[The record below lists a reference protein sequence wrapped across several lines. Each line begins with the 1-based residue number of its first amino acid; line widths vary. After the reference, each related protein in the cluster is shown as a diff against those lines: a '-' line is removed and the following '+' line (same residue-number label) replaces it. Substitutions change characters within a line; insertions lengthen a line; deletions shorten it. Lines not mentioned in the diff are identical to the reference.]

1 MSLRPEPGEMRWMQ
15 LRVGLLAAVVLSL
28 VAFAILRL
36 DAVGSLFGSPVVFT
50 VRLSD
55 GLGLREGSQVTV
67 AGLPAGIVSELTVVP
82 SGRAAGTVVAA
93 RVKMKAEQFALLRD
107 DTRSRVRA
115 LGLLGD
121 RLLDF
126 TPGTPSRRSLTA
138 ADTLDAESFAE
149 LGDLFSAADTAL
161 RAVTAVSGDLRVAAE
176 RLRKGDGTIGR
187 LFTDAALYDT
197 LLRTVRRADQVLAQ
211 VQGGRGTLGRMLR
224 DTTLYGSITNAAV
237 ALDSAASLLNDRDGV
252 LARLQQDTAFY
263 TRLRRA
269 TVGIDSLV
277 RGLNAGRGTA
287 GQLLVERE
295 LYDRLL
301 RVTAALDSLAAD
313 VKRNPS
319 RYTKGAV
326 RLF

>member
-1 MSLRPEPGEMRWMQ
+1 MSLRPEPGQIRWMQ
-15 LRVGLLAAVVLSL
+15 LRVGLLAAAVIAA
-28 VAFAILRL
+28 VAFMILRL
-36 DAVGSLFGSPVVFT
+36 DSVGSLFGSPVEFT
-50 VRLSD
+50 VRLTD

-67 AGLPAGIVSELTVVP
+67 AGLPAGVVSKLTVTPVRHD
-82 SGRAAGTVVAA
+82 SGTVVAA
-93 RVKMKAEQFALLRD
+93 RVRMNAEQFALLRTD
-107 DTRSRVRA
+107 SRSRVRA

-126 TPGTPSRRSLTA
+126 SPGAPNRPALKAS
-138 ADTLDAESFAE
+138 DTLDAESFAE

-161 RAVTAVSGDLRVAAE
+161 RAVTEVSADLHLMASKLKR
-176 RLRKGDGTIGR
+176 GDGTVGR
-187 LFTDAALYDT
+187 LFTDARLYDT
-197 LLRTVRRADQVLAQ
+197 LLMTVRRADQVLAQ
-211 VQGGRGTLGRMLR
+211 VQSGKGSLGRLLR
-224 DTTLYGSITNAAV
+224 DTLLYGSVTSAAV
-237 ALDSAASLLNDRDGV
+237 ALDSAASMLNDRDGV
-252 LARLQQDTAFY
+252 IAQLQRDTAFL

-269 TVGIDSLV
+269 TTGVDSLV
-277 RGLNAGRGTA
+277 RGLNAGRGTM
-287 GQLLVERE
+287 GQLIVERE

>member
-1 MSLRPEPGEMRWMQ
+1 MSLRPEPGALRWMQ
-15 LRVGLLAAVVLSL
+15 LRVGLLAAVVLTVL
-28 VAFAILRL
+28 AVAILRL
-36 DAVGSLFGSPVVFT
+36 DAVGSLFGSPVEFT
-50 VRLSD
+50 VRLRD
-55 GLGLREGSQVTV
+55 GLGLRTGSQVTV
-67 AGLPAGIVSELTVVP
+67 AGLPAGIISDLSVVP
-82 SGRAAGTVVAA
+82 ASHDSGTVVAA
-93 RVKMKAEQFALLRD
+93 RVKMKAGQFALLRD

-126 TPGTPSRRSLTA
+126 SPGTPTHRRLTA
-138 ADTLDAESFAE
+138 RDTLDAESFAE
-149 LGDLFSAADTAL
+149 LGDLFAAADTAL
-161 RAVTAVSGDLRVAAE
+161 RAVTVVSRDIRGITG
-176 RLRKGDGTIGR
+176 RLRTGDGTIGR

-197 LLRTVRRADQVLAQ
+197 LLHAVRRADLVLAQ
-211 VQGGRGTLGRMLR
+211 LQSGRGTLGRMLR
-224 DTTLYGSITNAAV
+224 DTSLYASIARAAV
-237 ALDSAASLLNDRDGV
+237 ALDSAASLLNDRTGV
-252 LARLQQDTAFY
+252 IARLQRDTAFL
-263 TRLRRA
+263 TRLRGA
-269 TVGIDSLV
+269 TTGVDSLV

-301 RVTAALDSLAAD
+301 RVTATFDSLAAD

>member
-1 MSLRPEPGEMRWMQ
+1 MTLRPEPGDLRWMQ
-15 LRVGLLAAVVLSL
+15 LRVGLLAVIVLAA
-28 VAFAILRL
+28 VAFVIMRL
-36 DAVGSLFGSPVVFT
+36 SAVGSLFSSPVEFT
-50 VRLSD
+50 VRLND

-67 AGLPAGIVSELTVVP
+67 AGLPAGIVAKLAVTPAQHDSSTVV
-82 SGRAAGTVVAA
+82 SA
-93 RVKMKAEQFALLRD
+93 RVKMNAEQFALLRD
-107 DTRSRVRA
+107 DSRSRVRA

-126 TPGTPSRRSLTA
+126 SPGTPRRRALTST
-138 ADTLDAESFAE
+138 DTLNVESFAE

-161 RAVTAVSGDLRVAAE
+161 RAVTAVSGDLRLVTAKLRQGNGTVA
-176 RLRKGDGTIGR
+176 R
-187 LFTDAALYDT
+187 LFNDAALYDT
-197 LLRTVRRADQVLAQ
+197 LLRTVRRADAVLTQ
-211 VQGGRGTLGRMLR
+211 VQGGKGTLGRLLR
-224 DTTLYGSITNAAV
+224 DTSLYGSVTSAAI

-252 LARLQQDTAFY
+252 IARLQRDTAFY

-269 TVGIDSLV
+269 TTGVDSLV

-301 RVTAALDSLAAD
+301 RATAALDSLAAD
-313 VKRNPS
+313 VRRNPA

>member
-15 LRVGLLAAVVLSL
+15 LRVGLFAAIVLAL
-28 VAFAILRL
+28 VAFVILRL
-36 DAVGSLFGSPVVFT
+36 DAVGSIFGRPVEFT
-50 VRLSD
+50 VRLGD

-67 AGLPAGIVSELTVVP
+67 AGLPAGIISDLAVASVHPDSATVV
-82 SGRAAGTVVAA
+82 SA
-93 RVKMKAEQFALLRD
+93 RVKMSAEQFELLRQD
-107 DTRSRVRA
+107 SRSRVRA

-126 TPGTPSRRSLTA
+126 TPGTPRKPALKVT
-138 ADTLDAESFAE
+138 DTLDVESFAE

-161 RAVTAVSGDLRVAAE
+161 RAVTAVSSDVRQVAA
-176 RLRKGDGTIGR
+176 RLRKGEGTVGR
-187 LFTDAALYDT
+187 LFTDAALYDS

-211 VQGGRGTLGRMLR
+211 LQRGQGTLGRLLR
-224 DTTLYGSITNAAV
+224 DTLLYGSVTSAAL

-252 LARLQQDTAFY
+252 IARLQRDTLFY
-263 TRLRRA
+263 ARLRRA
-269 TVGIDSLV
+269 TVGVDSLV
-277 RGLNAGRGTA
+277 RGLNAGKGTA

-301 RVTAALDSLAAD
+301 RVTSALDSLAAD
-313 VKRNPS
+313 VRRNPS

>member
-1 MSLRPEPGEMRWMQ
+1 MTLRPEPGQMRWMQ
-15 LRVGLLAAVVLSL
+15 LRVGLLAAAVLAVL
-28 VAFAILRL
+28 AIAILRL
-36 DAVGSLFGSPVVFT
+36 DAVGSIFSSPVEFT
-50 VRLSD
+50 VRLQD

-67 AGLPAGIVSELTVVP
+67 AGLPAGVISSLTVMP
-82 SGRAAGTVVAA
+82 MRGDSTTAVAA
-93 RVKMKAEQFALLRD
+93 RVKMNAQQFALLHED
-107 DTRSRVRA
+107 SRSRVRA

-126 TPGTPSRRSLTA
+126 SPGSPRRRALRDS
-138 ADTLDAESFAE
+138 DTLDVESFAE
-149 LGDLFSAADTAL
+149 LGDLFAAADTAL
-161 RAVTAVSGDLRVAAE
+161 RAVSAVSGDLRTLSTKLT
-176 RLRKGDGTIGR
+176 RGPGTMSR
-187 LFTDAALYDT
+187 LFNDAALYDS
-197 LLRTVRRADQVLAQ
+197 LLQTVRRADAVLAQ

-224 DTTLYGSITNAAV
+224 DTTLYGSVTNAAI

-252 LARLQQDTAFY
+252 IARLQRDTLFY
-263 TRLRRA
+263 ARLRRA
-269 TVGIDSLV
+269 TTGVDSLV
-277 RGLNAGRGTA
+277 RNLNAGKGTA

-301 RVTAALDSLAAD
+301 RATAALDSLAAD

>member
-1 MSLRPEPGEMRWMQ
+1 MSLRPEPGAMRWMQ
-15 LRVGLLAAVVLSL
+15 LRVGLLAAAVLAVL
-28 VAFAILRL
+28 AFAILRL
-36 DAVGSLFGSPVVFT
+36 DAVGSLFSSPVEFT

-55 GLGLREGSQVTV
+55 GLGIREGSQVMV
-67 AGLPAGIVSELTVVP
+67 AGLPAGIVSKLSVTPTNHDSATVV
-82 SGRAAGTVVAA
+82 SA
-93 RVKMKAEQFALLRD
+93 RVKMNAEQFALLRD

-121 RLLDF
+121 RVLDF
-126 TPGTPSRRSLTA
+126 TPGSPNRRALRDT
-138 ADTLDAESFAE
+138 DTLDVLSFAE

-161 RAVTAVSGDLRVAAE
+161 RAVSAVSGDLRLVTAQ
-176 RLRKGDGTIGR
+176 LKKGDGTLGR
-187 LFTDAALYDT
+187 LFTDAALYDS
-197 LLRTVRRADQVLAQ
+197 LLRTVRRADAVLAQ
-211 VQGGRGTLGRMLR
+211 VQGGRGTLGRLLR
-224 DTTLYGSITNAAV
+224 DTSLYGSVTHAAV

-252 LARLQQDTAFY
+252 IARLQRDTAFY

-269 TVGIDSLV
+269 TTGVDSLV
-277 RGLNAGRGTA
+277 RGLNGGRGTA

-301 RVTAALDSLAAD
+301 RATAALDSLAAD
-313 VKRNPS
+313 VRRNPS

>member
-1 MSLRPEPGEMRWMQ
+1 MRWMQ
-15 LRVGLLAAVVLSL
+15 LRVGLVAIAVLAVL
-28 VAFAILRL
+28 AFAILRL
-36 DAVGSLFGSPVVFT
+36 SAVGSLFSRPVEFT
-50 VRLSD
+50 VLLND

-67 AGLPAGIVSELTVVP
+67 AGLPAGIVSRLAVTPAHHDSTTVV
-82 SGRAAGTVVAA
+82 SAL
-93 RVKMKAEQFALLRD
+93 VKMNAEQFALLREGS
-107 DTRSRVRA
+107 RSRVRA

-126 TPGTPSRRSLTA
+126 TPGAPSHRALTT
-138 ADTLDAESFAE
+138 ADTLDVESFAE

-161 RAVTAVSGDLRVAAE
+161 RAVTAVSGDLRLVTAK
-176 RLRKGDGTIGR
+176 LRQGDGTVAR
-187 LFTDAALYDT
+187 LFNDAALYDT
-197 LLRTVRRADQVLAQ
+197 LLRTVRRADAVLTQ
-211 VQGGRGTLGRMLR
+211 VQGGRGTLGRLLR
-224 DTTLYGSITNAAV
+224 DTSLYGSVTSAAI

-252 LARLQQDTAFY
+252 IARLQRDTTFY
-263 TRLRRA
+263 MRLRRA
-269 TVGIDSLV
+269 TTGVDSLV

-301 RVTAALDSLAAD
+301 RATAALDSLAAD
-313 VKRNPS
+313 VRRNPS

>member
-1 MSLRPEPGEMRWMQ
+1 MSLRPEPGELRWMQ
-15 LRVGLLAAVVLSL
+15 LRVGIVAAIALAVI
-28 VAFAILRL
+28 AFAIMRL
-36 DAVGSLFGSPVVFT
+36 DSVGSLFGSPVEFT

-67 AGLPAGIVSELTVVP
+67 AGLPAGVVTSMAVTP
-82 SGRAAGTVVAA
+82 VRNDSGTVVAA
-93 RVKMKAEQFALLRD
+93 RIRMRPEQFALLRAD
-107 DTRSRVRA
+107 SRSRVRA

-126 TPGTPSRRSLTA
+126 TPGTPNRAALRST
-138 ADTLDAESFAE
+138 DTLNAESFAE
-149 LGDLFSAADTAL
+149 LGELFSAADTAL
-161 RAVTAVSGDLRVAAE
+161 RAVTAVSADLRQFAGA
-176 RLRKGDGTIGR
+176 LRKGEGTVGR
-187 LFTDAALYDT
+187 LFTDAALYDS
-197 LLRTVRRADQVLAQ
+197 LLRTVRRADQVLAR
-211 VQGGRGTLGRMLR
+211 VQGGKGTLGRLLR
-224 DTTLYGSITNAAV
+224 DTTLYGSVTNAAV
-237 ALDSAASLLNDRDGV
+237 ALDSAASLINDRDGV
-252 LARLQQDTAFY
+252 IARVQRDTAFY
-263 TRLRRA
+263 ARLRRA
-269 TVGIDSLV
+269 TVGVDSLV

>member
-15 LRVGLLAAVVLSL
+15 LRLGLLAVVVLAL

-36 DAVGSLFGSPVVFT
+36 DAVGSLFGQPVEFT
-50 VRLSD
+50 VRLDD

-67 AGLPAGIVSELTVVP
+67 AGLPAGIVAKLRVTSARHDSST
-82 SGRAAGTVVAA
+82 AVAA
-93 RVKMKAEQFALLRD
+93 VVRMNAEQFALLRD
-107 DTRSRVRA
+107 DSRSRVRA

-126 TPGTPSRRSLTA
+126 TPGSPTRRALRET
-138 ADTLDAESFAE
+138 DTLDVESFAE
-149 LGDLFSAADTAL
+149 LGDLFSAADTAM
-161 RAVTAVSGDLRVAAE
+161 RAVTAVSADLRLVAAK
-176 RLRKGDGTIGR
+176 LRSGDGTIGR
-187 LFTDAALYDT
+187 LFNDAALYDS
-197 LLRTVRRADQVLAQ
+197 LLRTVRRADAVLARL
-211 VQGGRGTLGRMLR
+211 QGGQGTLGRMLR
-224 DTTLYGSITNAAV
+224 DTTLYGSVTSAAI
-237 ALDSAASLLNDRDGV
+237 ALDSAASLLNDRSGV
-252 LARLQQDTAFY
+252 IARLQRDTSFY
-263 TRLRRA
+263 LRLRRA
-269 TVGIDSLV
+269 TTGVDSLV

-301 RVTAALDSLAAD
+301 KVTAALDSLAAD
-313 VKRNPS
+313 VRRNPS

>member
-1 MSLRPEPGEMRWMQ
+1 MSLRLEPGEMRWMQ
-15 LRVGLLAAVVLSL
+15 LRVGVLAMLVLAAV
-28 VAFAILRL
+28 AFVILRL
-36 DAVGSLFGSPVVFT
+36 DAVGSLFGSPVEFT
-50 VRLSD
+50 VRLND
-55 GLGLREGSQVTV
+55 GLGLRKGSQVTV
-67 AGLPAGIVSELTVVP
+67 AGLPAGIVSDLVVAP
-82 SGRAAGTVVAA
+82 ARGDSGTIVAA
-93 RVKMKAEQFALLRD
+93 RIRMNSEQFALLRED
-107 DTRSRVRA
+107 SRSRVRA

-126 TPGTPSRRSLTA
+126 SPGSPRRRALSA

-149 LGDLFSAADTAL
+149 LGDLFSAADTAM
-161 RAVTAVSGDLRVAAE
+161 RAITAVSRDVRVVAGQ
-176 RLRKGDGTIGR
+176 LQSGKGTVGR

-211 VQGGRGTLGRMLR
+211 MQGGRGTLGRLLR
-224 DTTLYGSITNAAV
+224 DTTLYGSVTNAAV

-252 LARLQQDTAFY
+252 IARLQRDTAFY
-263 TRLRRA
+263 ARLRRA
-269 TVGIDSLV
+269 TVGVDSLV

-301 RVTAALDSLAAD
+301 RVTAALDSLVAD

>member
-1 MSLRPEPGEMRWMQ
+1 MSLRPEPGAMRWMQ
-15 LRVGLLAAVVLSL
+15 LRVGLLAIAVLAA

-36 DAVGSLFGSPVVFT
+36 DAVGSLFSSPVEFT

-67 AGLPAGIVSELTVVP
+67 AGLPAGIIAQLSVAPARHDSTTVV
-82 SGRAAGTVVAA
+82 SA
-93 RVKMKAEQFALLRD
+93 RVKMNANQYALLRD
-107 DTRSRVRA
+107 DSRSRVRA

-126 TPGTPSRRSLTA
+126 TPGSPNRRALRTS
-138 ADTLDAESFAE
+138 DTLDVESFSE

-161 RAVTAVSGDLRVAAE
+161 RAVTVVSADIRSVAA
-176 RLRKGDGTIGR
+176 RMTTGDGTLGR

-197 LLRTVRRADQVLAQ
+197 LLRTVRRADAVLAR
-211 VQGGRGTLGRMLR
+211 VQGGQGTLGRLLR
-224 DTTLYGSITNAAV
+224 DTSLYGSVTRAAV
-237 ALDSAASLLNDRDGV
+237 ALDSAASLLNDRGGV
-252 LARLQQDTAFY
+252 LARLQRDTAFY
-263 TRLRRA
+263 ARLRRA
-269 TVGIDSLV
+269 TTGVDSLV

-313 VKRNPS
+313 VRRNPS

>member
-1 MSLRPEPGEMRWMQ
+1 MSLRPEPGQMRWMQ
-15 LRVGLLAAVVLSL
+15 LRVGLFALAVLAIL
-28 VAFAILRL
+28 AMAILRL
-36 DAVGSLFGSPVVFT
+36 DAVGSLFSRPVEFT
-50 VRLSD
+50 VRLGD
-55 GLGLREGSQVTV
+55 GLGLRAGTQVTV
-67 AGLPAGIVSELTVVP
+67 AGLPAGVI
-82 SGRAAGTVVAA
+82 AALSVHPAHHDSATVVAA
-93 RVKMKAEQFALLRD
+93 RVRMNAEQFRLLHAD
-107 DTRSRVRA
+107 ATSRVRA

-126 TPGTPSRRSLTA
+126 RPGSPAQPALSAS
-138 ADTLDAESFAE
+138 DTLDVESFAE

-161 RAVTAVSGDLRVAAE
+161 RAVTAVSGDLRAVAGKLT
-176 RLRKGDGTIGR
+176 RGNGTMAR

-197 LLRTVRRADQVLAQ
+197 LLRTVRRADAVLTQ
-211 VQGGRGTLGRMLR
+211 VQGGRGSLGRMLR
-224 DTTLYGSITNAAV
+224 DTSLYGSVTRAAE
-237 ALDSAASLLNDRDGV
+237 ALDSAATMINDRDGV
-252 LARLQQDTAFY
+252 LARVQRDTVFY
-263 TRLRRA
+263 SRLRRA

-313 VKRNPS
+313 VRRNPS

>member
-1 MSLRPEPGEMRWMQ
+1 MRWMR
-15 LRVGLLAAVVLSL
+15 LRVGILAAAVIAA

-36 DAVGSLFGSPVVFT
+36 DSVGSLFGSPAEFT

-67 AGLPAGIVSELTVVP
+67 AGLPAGVVSQLTVTSVRHD
-82 SGRAAGTVVAA
+82 SGTVIAA
-93 RVKMKAEQFALLRD
+93 RVRMKPEQFALLRAD
-107 DTRSRVRA
+107 SRSRVRA

-126 TPGTPSRRSLTA
+126 SPGTPNRPALTA
-138 ADTLDAESFAE
+138 SDTLDAESFAE

-161 RAVTAVSGDLRVAAE
+161 RAVAAVSGDLRLVAAK
-176 RLRKGDGTIGR
+176 LRKGEGTVGR

-197 LLRTVRRADQVLAQ
+197 LLRTVRRADQVLTQ
-211 VQGGRGTLGRMLR
+211 VQSGKGSLGRMLR
-224 DTTLYGSITNAAV
+224 DTTLYGSVTNAAV
-237 ALDSAASLLNDRDGV
+237 ALDSAASMLNDRDGV
-252 LARLQQDTAFY
+252 IARLQRDTAFL

-269 TVGIDSLV
+269 TVGVDSLV
-277 RGLNAGRGTA
+277 RGLNAGRGTM
-287 GQLLVERE
+287 GQLIVERE

>member
-1 MSLRPEPGEMRWMQ
+1 MRWMQ
-15 LRVGLLAAVVLSL
+15 LRVGMLAAAVIAV

-36 DAVGSLFGSPVVFT
+36 DAVGSLFGRPVEFT

-55 GLGLREGSQVTV
+55 GLGLRAGSQVTV
-67 AGLPAGIVSELTVVP
+67 AGLPAGIVSDLMVVAVRQD
-82 SGRAAGTVVAA
+82 SGTVVAA

-107 DTRSRVRA
+107 DSRSRIRA

-126 TPGTPSRRSLTA
+126 SPGTPARPALKAT
-138 ADTLDAESFAE
+138 DTLDAETFAE

-161 RAVTAVSGDLRVAAE
+161 RAVTAVSADLRLISAK
-176 RLRKGDGTIGR
+176 LKKGDGTVGR
-187 LFTDAALYDT
+187 LFTDGALYDT
-197 LLRTVRRADQVLAQ
+197 LLRTVRRADQVLSQ
-211 VQGGRGTLGRMLR
+211 VQSGRGTLGRMLR
-224 DTTLYGSITNAAV
+224 DTTLYGSVTSAAV
-237 ALDSAASLLNDRDGV
+237 ALDSAASMLNDRAGV
-252 LARLQQDTAFY
+252 IAQLQRDTALL

-269 TVGIDSLV
+269 VTGVDSLV

-287 GQLLVERE
+287 GQLFVERE

-301 RVTAALDSLAAD
+301 RVTATLDSLAAD
-313 VKRNPS
+313 VRRNPS